1 MGSPVTSTCVPSL
14 AAGVA
19 ACMGGGG
26 GGGMETGLK
35 CASRKVLGLCMGGG
49 TWLPSD

>member
-26 GGGMETGLK
+26 GGDGNRAEVCIQEGVGAVHGWWNL
-35 CASRKVLGLCMGGG
+35 AS
-49 TWLPSD
+49 